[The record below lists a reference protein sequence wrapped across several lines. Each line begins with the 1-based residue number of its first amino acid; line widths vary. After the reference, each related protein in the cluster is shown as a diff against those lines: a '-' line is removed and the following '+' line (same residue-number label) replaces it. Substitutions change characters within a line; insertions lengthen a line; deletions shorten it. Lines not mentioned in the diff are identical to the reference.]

1 MVSDTKSPKD
11 HKHRGITV
19 NSLLHRSLLV
29 ASFIIATS
37 AAAVAAST
45 QVFEL
50 PEHGALSLLTPE
62 GWVSEMK
69 LPESQLPPTLTM
81 TPRSGAKFVITMTVA
96 WPMASARKMLEEDTI
111 RSAVA
116 AAAKSAEPES
126 VEGVLPLQEI
136 KGVDGRGFYY
146 TATDRAPKPG
156 EAKYLTQGIIRVG
169 EITLAFTV
177 LTNDGQEAVVRA
189 ALDMLRTAVHRQNGH

>member
-1 MVSDTKSPKD
+1 M
-11 HKHRGITV
+11 
-19 NSLLHRSLLV
+19 
-29 ASFIIATS
+29 
-37 AAAVAAST
+37 
-45 QVFEL
+45 
-50 PEHGALSLLTPE
+50 PE
-62 GWVSEMK
+62 GWVGEMK
-69 LPESQLPPTLTM
+69 QPESQLPPTITM

-96 WPMASARKMLEEDTI
+96 WPMTSARKMLDQDTI

-116 AAAKSAEPES
+116 GAAKSAEPES

-136 KGVDGRGFYY
+136 KGVDGRGFYF

-169 EITLAFTV
+169 EISLAFTV

-189 ALDMLRTAVHRQNGH
+189 ALEMLRTAVHRQNGHQHAIAGSLTD

>member
-1 MVSDTKSPKD
+1 MD
-11 HKHRGITV
+11 HKHRGFTV

-29 ASFIIATS
+29 ASVVIATS
-37 AAAVAAST
+37 AAAVAST

-50 PEHGALSLLTPE
+50 PEHGAVTLLMPE
-62 GWVSEMK
+62 GWVGEMK
-69 LPESQLPPTLTM
+69 KPESQLPATITM
-81 TPRSGAKFVITMTVA
+81 TPRSGAKFVITVTVA
-96 WPMASARKMLEEDTI
+96 WPGASARKMLDQDTI

-136 KGVDGRGFYY
+136 KGVDGRGFYF

-169 EITLAFTV
+169 EISLAFTV

-189 ALDMLRTAVHRQNGH
+189 ALEMLQTAVHRQNGH